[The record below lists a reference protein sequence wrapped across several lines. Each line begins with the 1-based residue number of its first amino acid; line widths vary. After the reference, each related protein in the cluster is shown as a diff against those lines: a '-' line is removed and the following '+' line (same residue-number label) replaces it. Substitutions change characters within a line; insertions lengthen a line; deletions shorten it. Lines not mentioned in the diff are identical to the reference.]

1 MITQN
6 TNFFEQLGKDHLNNL
21 VKEVKETVATNVNLQ
36 NNKTVFG
43 AVDYYKLQRSRR
55 NRIVRRH
62 LVA

>member
-1 MITQN
+1 MKTQN
-6 TNFFEQLGKDHLNNL
+6 TNFLQQLGQEQLNSL
-21 VKEVKETVATNVNLQ
+21 VKEVKETVATTMSLQ

>member
-1 MITQN
+1 MKTQN
-6 TNFFEQLGKDHLNNL
+6 TSFLQQLGQEHLNNL
-21 VKEVKETVATNVNLQ
+21 VKEVKETLATNSHLQ
-36 NNKTVFG
+36 NSKTVFG

>member
-1 MITQN
+1 MKTQN
-6 TNFFEQLGKDHLNNL
+6 ANFLQQLGQEHLNNL
-21 VKEVKETVATNVNLQ
+21 VKEVKETVATTVNLQ
-36 NNKTVFG
+36 HNKTVFC